1 MIQSNE
7 IMLTVQHLQSTFE
20 DLAVRGLRSVGS
32 EQMNVLSSI
41 HDELDRIGAAHL
53 AGRVLQ
59 LIECIRRDDRSA
71 ASALMR
77 AQASLRVFERILTL
91 ESAFATLS
99 VADDLS
105 DPEMGDDLIADGDG
119 EGDEDD

>member
-1 MIQSNE
+1 MIQTNE

-41 HDELDRIGAAHL
+41 HEELDRIGAAHL
-53 AGRVLQ
+53 AGRVSN
-59 LIECIRRDDRSA
+59 LIDCIRQNDRSA
-71 ASALMR
+71 APALMR

-91 ESAFATLS
+91 ESAHALLGGACHS
-99 VADDLS
+99 QSEDEPLDD
-105 DPEMGDDLIADGDG
+105 A
-119 EGDEDD
+119 EDDAEDDKD